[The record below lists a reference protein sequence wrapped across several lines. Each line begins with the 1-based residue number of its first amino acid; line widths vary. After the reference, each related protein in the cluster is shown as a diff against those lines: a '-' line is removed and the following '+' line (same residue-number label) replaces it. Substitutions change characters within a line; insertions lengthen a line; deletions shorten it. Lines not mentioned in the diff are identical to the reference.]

1 MTDFVANFTA
11 NLLLVRRAAPDCN
24 LWRSAKRSRS
34 GKHGAQEHGVLEQS
48 LGFVHCGEISRV
60 GDRRSLL
67 ANRILCQTVILAL
80 LSSETRREFTCKG
93 TTKPT
98 PFASH
103 TSGEEKWEGRRIW
116 MGASKGHGFCAHFAS
131 SREDESILCNY
142 RLLVLGLHVYYSN
155 YRILWLPRDNSQGVS
170 SHKAIRAFLGKLAM
184 LRIIWY
190 LI

>member
-80 LSSETRREFTCKG
+80 LGPNSIAKN
-93 TTKPT
+93 TTEKPT
-98 PFASH
+98 EIPF
-103 TSGEEKWEGRRIW
+103 
-116 MGASKGHGFCAHFAS
+116 
-131 SREDESILCNY
+131 
-142 RLLVLGLHVYYSN
+142 
-155 YRILWLPRDNSQGVS
+155 
-170 SHKAIRAFLGKLAM
+170 
-184 LRIIWY
+184 
-190 LI
+190 